1 MDLFEVKEKELE
13 GAYIAPDPLF
23 ISAIS
28 LFSRSLPWARFNR
41 FFTTKKL
48 VGLTGDEQLI
58 LLRFLA
64 IQELICLDDK
74 ALLVW
79 LKNQFYLFNFLQP
92 EFKPRLPTIELLQE
106 FRLELDTI
114 GLLLPFRKQCQ
125 HIIQEH
131 GKRFPEINLNLTAPS
146 IKNDT
151 GVDMKF
157 KTALMPDSSERKAV
171 EQQASLDKQAVLSQ
185 QEETRSVTDKG
196 VEIHN
201 VMNHSGTSCVKCGSH
216 NVINTKSAQIE
227 SSLPNIRFLR
237 CRFCGH
243 TFRSQPVN

>member
-1 MDLFEVKEKELE
+1 VNLFEEKEEEFE
-13 GAYIAPDPLF
+13 GSYIAPDPLF

-28 LFSRSLPWARFNR
+28 LFSRSFPWQRFNR
-41 FFTTKKL
+41 FFKTKKL
-48 VGLTGDEQLI
+48 VGLSGNEQLI

-64 IQELICLDDK
+64 VQELICLDDK
-74 ALLVW
+74 ALLKW

-106 FRLELDTI
+106 FRSELDTI

-131 GKRFPEINLNLTAPS
+131 GKRFPAINLTLEPPT
-146 IKNDT
+146 IENDA
-151 GVDMKF
+151 GVSTQF
-157 KTALMPDSSERKAV
+157 KTALMPDSQTRRKS
-171 EQQASLDKQAVLSQ
+171 EQQNVLNQTQEKKLVADK
-185 QEETRSVTDKG
+185 K

-201 VMNHSGTSCVKCGSH
+201 VINHSGKTCVKCGSH
-216 NVINTKSAQIE
+216 NVIKMESAQLE
-227 SSLPNIRFLR
+227 SSLPDIRFLR

-243 TFRSQPVN
+243 TFRSESGKKDC

>member
-1 MDLFEVKEKELE
+1 MDLFEAKEKELE

-28 LFSRSLPWARFNR
+28 LFSRSLPWQRFNR
-41 FFTTKKL
+41 FFKSKKL
-48 VGLTGDEQLI
+48 VGLTGGEQLI

-64 IQELICLDDK
+64 IQELTCLNDR

-92 EFKPRLPTIELLQE
+92 DFKPRLPTIELLQE
-106 FRLELDTI
+106 FRSELDTI

-131 GKRFPEINLNLTAPS
+131 GKRFPEITINLKAPS
-146 IKNDT
+146 IENDS
-151 GVDMKF
+151 GISIEL
-157 KTALMPDSSERKAV
+157 KTALMPDNNTRKAAG
-171 EQQASLDKQAVLSQ
+171 QHLIQNHDSINP
-185 QEETRSVTDKG
+185 QETQFITDKK

-201 VMNHSGTSCVKCGSH
+201 VMNHSDRCCEKCGSH
-216 NVINTKSAQIE
+216 NVIKMKSSQLE
-227 SSLPNIRFLR
+227 SSLPSIRFLR

-243 TFRSQPVN
+243 TFRSQSGK